1 MKVCSSTD
9 CDYTWRASDCSET
22 LPFICELDFQC
33 KQGWVSFGNSC
44 YKLEKETARTSYAAQ
59 SHCLM
64 NYDVD
69 IFVPN
74 SNEEAA
80 FVASYVNGKGV
91 SNIPF
96 LISRNGSH
104 EGND

>member
-1 MKVCSSTD
+1 M
-9 CDYTWRASDCSET
+9 
-22 LPFICELDFQC
+22 
-33 KQGWVSFGNSC
+33 SFGNSC